1 MTMLKTR
8 CALVVFTSLLLLSTF
23 AEAKGPPLPQP
34 DPERG
39 SIGVTIRAIPP
50 AKFGKM
56 AAMQVYF
63 VRLAEGE
70 DVLDAEYVIPSSYSN
85 KKQVYLLN
93 AKPGRYVAVAARL
106 KGGGV
111 GWEYEAFFS
120 MEMLPEM
127 EVTVVPGKLVFMGDF
142 VLNTSTKMA
151 EADRAQSHFYRLIL
165 PDVAGK
171 GFMGRT
177 FISQNAPYTATLKS
191 VDKGAETE
199 REFWSL
205 AKQKVFKKEPAWQ
218 EFVQKQLETS
228 AK

>member
-1 MTMLKTR
+1 MTMLKAR
-8 CALVVFTSLLLLSTF
+8 YALVVFTSLLLLSTF

-50 AKFGKM
+50 AKIGKM
-56 AAMQVYF
+56 TAVQVYF
-63 VRLAEGE
+63 VRLAEGG
-70 DVLDAEYVIPSSYSN
+70 DVLDAEYVVPSNYSK
-85 KKQVYLLN
+85 KKQVYFLN
-93 AKPGRYVAVAARL
+93 AKPGRYIAVAARL
-106 KGGGV
+106 KGGGA
-111 GWEYEAFFS
+111 GFKYEAFFS

-127 EVTVVPGKLVFMGDF
+127 EVTVVPGELVFMGDF
-142 VLNTSTKMA
+142 LQNTSSKMK

-165 PDVAGK
+165 PEAARQ
-171 GFMGRT
+171 GFMART
-177 FISQNAPYTATLKS
+177 FSGKAPYTATLKS

-205 AKQKVFKKEPAWQ
+205 ARKKVFKKEPAWQ
-218 EFVQKQLETS
+218 EFVQKQMETS